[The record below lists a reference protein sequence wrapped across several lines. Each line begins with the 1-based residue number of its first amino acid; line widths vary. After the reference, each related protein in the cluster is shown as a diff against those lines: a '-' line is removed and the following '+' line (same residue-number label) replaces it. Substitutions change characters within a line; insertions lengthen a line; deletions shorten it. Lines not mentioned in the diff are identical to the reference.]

1 MHCKTAKYKNLLLV
15 WMLVAGTL
23 SAMAQEDKPVHPAI
37 DSAMAISP
45 DYLPTRHANL
55 PTNDFNPLT
64 YKTIDTT
71 LYHISEFDPLL
82 EISNLYQ
89 SLGINGQAHKR
100 MIFDIDHTMGFHGI
114 TLPYPL
120 YFKRMEDLQIYDLKT
135 SYTDLSFIYSV
146 LKTFSLHATHA
157 QHVRQADFVVN
168 LDGASNPGY
177 FLHQGINRTSLS
189 AIARYETPNRLYGML
204 LAYAFNHGKYAENGG
219 LENSL
224 DFTDRNPRTDST
236 ITYDL
241 ESFPVM
247 FANAATRIN
256 THALQLTN
264 YLNLRDNKGH
274 YFGTLTHT
282 FNFDFLSSHFTDHT
296 LNNLFYQDRY
306 YFNTDTTNDSLRYYT
321 IANSLQW
328 SNYSPIDTVNEQSAY
343 FFRFAGGVRHE
354 YANTLSPHYIGNS
367 MTLFARTNIR
377 LFKVWDI
384 YGDFSYSF
392 FGYTRNDAR
401 ARAGFR
407 FTINK
412 AHRNYLGL
420 EASFNRYAPDFIFS
434 HYLGNNNQ
442 WDHDWAKQNIF
453 KAGAYWTIF
462 DYRAGFNFYN
472 LGRLVYLNSRFE
484 PVQLEKAA
492 QVVQLTLHAPV
503 RTKYFALDAE
513 LALQHSTNK
522 AVTVP
527 LFAGKMS
534 ALYTSRIFKKRLR
547 IQVGVDV
554 FYHTLYYA
562 DGYNPLLHQFYT
574 QDALLTGNYLYLNA
588 HFAFRVKRISFF
600 LRGGNLLAGLFNF
613 RYITTPGYPMQG
625 RSLELGIN
633 WKFYD

>member
-1 MHCKTAKYKNLLLV
+1 MRCKTIIYTILTLLLAS
-15 WMLVAGTL
+15 VAVTAAAQSQDEKGT
-23 SAMAQEDKPVHPAI
+23 HPAI

-45 DYLPTRHANL
+45 DYLPTRHANF
-55 PTNDFNPLT
+55 PTSDFQPIT
-64 YKTIDTT
+64 YETIDTT
-71 LYHISEFDPLL
+71 LYKIPQFDPLL
-82 EISNLYQ
+82 ETRNLYQ

-100 MIFDIDHTMGFHGI
+100 MVFDLDHRMGFNWI

-120 YFKRMEDLQIYDLKT
+120 YFKRLEDLRIYDLET
-135 SYTDLSFIYSV
+135 SYTDLSFNYSV

-157 QHVRQADFVVN
+157 QRVRQADFVVN

-204 LAYAFNHGKYAENGG
+204 FAYAFNHGKYAENGG

-224 DFTDRNPRTDST
+224 NFTDRNPRVDST

-247 FANAATRIN
+247 FSNGATLLN
-256 THALQLTN
+256 THAMQLTN
-264 YLNLRDNKGH
+264 YLNIKDKKGH
-274 YFGTLTHT
+274 YFGTITHT
-282 FNFDFLSSHFTDHT
+282 FNFDFLTCQFTDHD

-306 YFNTDTTNDSLRYYT
+306 YLNTDTTNDSLRCYT
-321 IANSLQW
+321 VANSLQW
-328 SNYSPIDTVNEQSAY
+328 SNYSPLDTVSGQPYSI
-343 FFRFAGGVRHE
+343 RFAGGVRHE
-354 YANTLSPHYIGNS
+354 YTNTLSPHYSGNS
-367 MTLFARTNIR
+367 LTLFARTSIR
-377 LFKVWDI
+377 LFKVWEL
-384 YGDFSYSF
+384 YGNISYSL
-392 FGYTRNDAR
+392 FGYIRNDAM

-420 EASFNRYAPDFIFS
+420 EASFNRYAPDFILS
-434 HYLGNNNQ
+434 QYLGNNNL
-442 WDHDWAKQNIF
+442 WEHEWAKQNIF

-462 DYRAGFNFYN
+462 DYKAGFNFYN
-472 LGRLVYLNSRFE
+472 LGRFVYLNSSFE

-503 RTKYFALDAE
+503 RTKYFVLDAE

-534 ALYTSRIFKKRLR
+534 ALYTTRIFKKRLR
-547 IQVGVDV
+547 FQVGVDV

-588 HFAFRVKRISFF
+588 HLALRVKRISFF
-600 LRGGNLLAGLFNF
+600 VRGGNLLAGLFNF